1 VGRAP
6 SVRVGAGKVL
16 AQARGMSLPYQSLVA
31 WQRADD
37 LFIDLHKLT
46 IKVFPSFERYELGSQ
61 PRRAAYSVAANLVEG
76 SERQNKGEKLQ
87 FLNVSRSSLAE
98 VGYCV
103 HVARRLGYVNEIRF
117 KDLELSIRRVGAAL
131 NGYIRAVREGRSM

>member
-1 VGRAP
+1 
-6 SVRVGAGKVL
+6 
-16 AQARGMSLPYQSLVA
+16 MSLPYQSLVA

-37 LFIDLHKLT
+37 LFIDLHTLT
-46 IKVFPSFERYELGSQ
+46 IKAFPPFERYELGSQ
-61 PRRAAYSVAANLVEG
+61 TRRAAYSVAANLVEG

-103 HVARRLGYVNEIRF
+103 HVARRLGYVSESRC
-117 KDLELSIRRVGAAL
+117 KELDLSIRQVGAAL